1 MKKSTLFYLPLFIFA
16 GAYIFIKSAP
26 EKSEEII
33 DKLTNSSES
42 VEQKLSEPTE
52 RVVQSLGKY
61 GITIDEQ
68 GWEDEPPVL
77 RVKATNNGET
87 CMLELQAV
95 IYLKD
100 GTTNTVSLYNQG
112 DEFYNGQTTWFEGLV
127 TDELSDISSIQVF
140 SFDILTY

>member
-1 MKKSTLFYLPLFIFA
+1 MIKKTIFYLLVFIVA
-16 GAYIFIKSAP
+16 GAWFYFRTYP
-26 EKSEEII
+26 EKGEEII
-33 DKLTNSSES
+33 NKFTNDSES
-42 VEQKLSEPTE
+42 VEQKLIEPTQK
-52 RVVQSLGKY
+52 VVEGLSKH

-68 GWEDEPPVL
+68 GWDDELPVF

-87 CMLELQAV
+87 CMIELQAV

-100 GTTNTVSLYNQG
+100 GTTNTISLYNQG